1 MFLCAKLQLFA
12 CTPEQEEV
20 DELINFIEIQCAC
33 SNVGI
38 KT

>member
-20 DELINFIEIQCAC
+20 EEIWLISQKSSVPAQML
-33 SNVGI
+33 V
-38 KT
+38 